1 MGLDVTV
8 RLDGRSLTIA
18 ELVRVARDGESVELA
33 AEAIVQMEHSREV
46 MVAAAAGGQSIYGFT
61 TAVGALK
68 YVNLEGSDIHQFNR
82 TMVINCR
89 TGHGEPVAQEVVRG
103 TLLRLANHLARGVT
117 GVRPELAQLVVRAIN
132 EKWDLPIRPLGSVG
146 QADLTPLGDL
156 AGALID
162 RESFRLEGGEGLALI
177 SNNAYSTAQAALAFA
192 DLESLADTLDVAGA
206 LELEAFLANPS
217 ILHEALAERPY
228 PGLQKTAARLRELLA
243 GSALW
248 NQGVPRYL
256 QDPLTFRC
264 LPQVHG
270 SMRDALSF
278 ASHQL
283 AIELNAA
290 QSNPLVSVAH
300 QQVIANGSFDSLP
313 LAAALDFVRIS
324 LAPVLISAN
333 ERMMKLLNGSSSGL
347 EPGLTTEHH
356 LGHDGYTEYGV
367 AGQSIVS
374 EACLLAAPVSFQLVS
389 SSQSEGIEDRTAL
402 TSLSARRLAEM
413 VRLGEYVVAM
423 ELVVA
428 SQAID
433 LRPGL
438 QLGTGTQVAYDQVR
452 ATIPALLAGE
462 AVPIEIDAVIE
473 QVRLGHYRQ
482 A

>member
-1 MGLDVTV
+1 MTV
-8 RLDGRSLTIA
+8 LLDGRSLTIG
-18 ELVRVARDGESVELA
+18 EVVRVARAGESVELTV
-33 AEAIVQMEHSREV
+33 EAIEQMGRSREV

-82 TMVINCR
+82 TMVISCR

-117 GVRPELAQLVVRAIN
+117 GARPELAQLVLRAIN
-132 EKWDLPIRPLGSVG
+132 ENWELPIRPLGSVG

-192 DLESLADTLDVAGA
+192 DLESLVDTLDVAGA

-217 ILHEALAERPY
+217 IVDEALTERPY
-228 PGLQKTAARLRELLA
+228 LGLQLTSARLRELLA
-243 GSALW
+243 ESELW
-248 NQGVPRYL
+248 DDGVPRHL

-270 SMRDALSF
+270 AMRDALAF
-278 ASHQL
+278 ADHQL
-283 AIELNAA
+283 TIELNAL
-290 QSNPLVSVAH
+290 QGNPFVSVEH
-300 QQVIANGSFDSLP
+300 QRVVPNGSFDSLP

-333 ERMMKLLNGSSSGL
+333 ERMMKLLTGSSSGL
-347 EPGLTTEHH
+347 EPGLTTDHH
-356 LGHDGYTEYGV
+356 LGHDGYNEYGV

-374 EACLLAAPVSFQLVS
+374 EACLLAAPVSFQMVS
-389 SSQSEGIEDRTAL
+389 SSQAEGIEDRTAL

-413 VRLGEYVVAM
+413 VRLGGYVVAM
-423 ELVVA
+423 ELVA
-428 SQAID
+428 ATQAID
-433 LRPGL
+433 LRDGPR
-438 QLGTGTQVAYDQVR
+438 LGTGTQVAYDQIR
-452 ATIPALLAGE
+452 ATLPALLDGE
-462 AVPIEIDAVIE
+462 AIPIEIDTVIE
-473 QVRLGHYRQ
+473 QVRAGHYRL